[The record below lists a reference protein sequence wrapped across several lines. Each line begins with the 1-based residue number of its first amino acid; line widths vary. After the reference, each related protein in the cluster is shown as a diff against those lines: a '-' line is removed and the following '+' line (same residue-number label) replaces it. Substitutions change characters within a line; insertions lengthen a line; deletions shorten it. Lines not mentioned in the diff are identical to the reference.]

1 MPLGS
6 TPREPPINAQG
17 YIGHL
22 IHILEVEWVIA
33 DCIMD
38 LIKHFSLFVCGDS
51 VPLVIKCFENVFFQK
66 RIVYSVL
73 RAFIYLYI

>member
-1 MPLGS
+1 MIFKIQPARQDTKSKSQQIPLGS
-6 TPREPPINAQG
+6 CGYPWGQPLGKLLINAQR

-38 LIKHFSLFVCGDS
+38 LIKHF
-51 VPLVIKCFENVFFQK
+51 
-66 RIVYSVL
+66 
-73 RAFIYLYI
+73 